1 MTLQEIMALST
12 KEKKNYEEFFE
23 YEKLLMDT
31 EDDLIR
37 DLEYYSKRLKSLG
50 EAKSAFAVGIFTVY
64 KAHLNSIQRLID
76 IIDNLRSYDFNSKKT
91 F

>member
-1 MTLQEIMALST
+1 MKLHDILTLSEE
-12 KEKKNYEEFFE
+12 EKRHFDDFFE

-50 EAKSAFAVGIFTVY
+50 EAKSAFAVGILTVY

-76 IIDNLRSYDFNSKKT
+76 IIDNLRSHEIDSGTAK
-91 F
+91 

>member
-1 MTLQEIMALST
+1 MKIQDIMSLSED
-12 KEKKNYEEFFE
+12 EKKDYEEFFE

-50 EAKSAFAVGIFTVY
+50 DAKSAFAVGIFTVY

-76 IIDNLRSYDFNSKKT
+76 IIENLRNYEIDSKKPH
-91 F
+91 